1 MLKKEKYTIMKRP
14 KPIRPFKTLE
24 EEAEF
29 WDTHDTSKLF
39 KNPKTPLSE
48 LLLIKPEKDVVMTIR
63 VQKVVKDKI
72 EKVAQNKGINSTT
85 LSRMWLI
92 EKLNEEE
99 KAIHF

>member
-1 MLKKEKYTIMKRP
+1 MKRP
-14 KPIRPFKTLE
+14 KPIKPFKSLD

-39 KNPKTPLSE
+39 KNPKTPLSK

-63 VQKVVKDKI
+63 VQKTVKDKI
-72 EKVAQNKGINSTT
+72 EEVAQSKGINSTT

-92 EKLNEEE
+92 ERLTKEEGL
-99 KAIHF
+99 IY